1 MWTCLRAGSSLNA
14 GSGRG
19 ASVNKT
25 TGSGHDTAL
34 HLAAAKGHADV
45 ARELVKAGADFRS
58 KAKNG
63 WTPLHT
69 AMFHN
74 SAAVARILLR
84 AGADP
89 LSETEVRSPHLDV
102 CLEQELRLRPKAFP
116 RLTNSASL
124 HVQRGNT
131 GRTLS
136 EGPGKW
142 RRESPSPRPESP
154 DDSAPTR
161 RLSSPGRQRVDE
173 VVQAR
178 EAHLFA
184 VRERKQAAR
193 DRERAEGAE
202 AALAQ
207 RFVHRQRRDEK
218 RRQLENSLELRRGTG
233 TVSLPSRSGSGGSS
247 LLGSSYM
254 EGGSATGMA
263 SPIALSP
270 IGTRALPQAFA
281 ACPC

>member
-1 MWTCLRAGSSLNA
+1 ME
-14 GSGRG
+14 
-19 ASVNKT
+19 
-25 TGSGHDTAL
+25 
-34 HLAAAKGHADV
+34 
-45 ARELVKAGADFRS
+45 AREHV
-58 KAKNG
+58 
-63 WTPLHT
+63 P
-69 AMFHN
+69 
-74 SAAVARILLR
+74 AA
-84 AGADP
+84 
-89 LSETEVRSPHLDV
+89 
-102 CLEQELRLRPKAFP
+102 Q
-116 RLTNSASL
+116 
-124 HVQRGNT
+124 
-131 GRTLS
+131 
-136 EGPGKW
+136 
-142 RRESPSPRPESP
+142 SP

-247 LLGSSYM
+247 LLGSSYTV
-254 EGGSATGMA
+254 EGSAAGMA

>member
-89 LSETEVRSPHLDV
+89 LSETEVRPPHTPQHQTV
-102 CLEQELRLRPKAFP
+102 
-116 RLTNSASL
+116 
-124 HVQRGNT
+124 H
-131 GRTLS
+131 
-136 EGPGKW
+136 
-142 RRESPSPRPESP
+142 
-154 DDSAPTR
+154 AP
-161 RLSSPGRQRVDE
+161 
-173 VVQAR
+173 
-178 EAHLFA
+178 
-184 VRERKQAAR
+184 
-193 DRERAEGAE
+193 
-202 AALAQ
+202 
-207 RFVHRQRRDEK
+207 
-218 RRQLENSLELRRGTG
+218 
-233 TVSLPSRSGSGGSS
+233 
-247 LLGSSYM
+247 
-254 EGGSATGMA
+254 
-263 SPIALSP
+263 
-270 IGTRALPQAFA
+270 
-281 ACPC
+281 